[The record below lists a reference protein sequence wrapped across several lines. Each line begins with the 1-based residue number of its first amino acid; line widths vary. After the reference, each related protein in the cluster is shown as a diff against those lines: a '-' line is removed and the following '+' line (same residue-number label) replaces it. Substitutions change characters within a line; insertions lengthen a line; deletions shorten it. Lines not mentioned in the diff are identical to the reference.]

1 MGVPVT
7 RMSREFSLVLLG
19 AGILTAGYFAAPSPD
34 EEVEKKA
41 EEQAARRTGHTHYRG
56 GHMLLFVHSSGYAG
70 AGTAPGKAAS
80 PTVSRSGFGGS
91 GRAMGGGGAS

>member
-1 MGVPVT
+1 
-7 RMSREFSLVLLG
+7 MSREFSLVLLG

-56 GHMLLFVHSSGYAG
+56 GHFFFVHSMGYAG
-70 AGTAPGKAAS
+70 AGTAPGKAAA
-80 PTVSRSGFGGS
+80 PTVSRSGFGGV
-91 GRAMGGGGAS
+91 GRAMGGGGASS